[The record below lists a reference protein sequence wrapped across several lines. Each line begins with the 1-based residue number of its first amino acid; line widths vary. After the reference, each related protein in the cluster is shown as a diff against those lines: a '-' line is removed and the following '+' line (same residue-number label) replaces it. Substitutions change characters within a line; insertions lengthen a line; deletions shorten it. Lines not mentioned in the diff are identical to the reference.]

1 MRRALGPPII
11 LFLALLGGCTAE
23 EVALPAPPSSEC
35 RSFEIAGTSYRMLLP
50 EGSAIEPD
58 AARGSVLIRPKP
70 KGRLMR
76 FLSIAPLAGATVP
89 PPTDSTILA
98 HDLEFSYSLDEN
110 IGGGSGGPEAE
121 LVGEMLLD
129 ARTPIMI
136 VCRDQQEGGA
146 NAKWCFE
153 PLETLAPEASPKAC
167 K

>member
-1 MRRALGPPII
+1 MRCS
-11 LFLALLGGCTAE
+11 LLVSI
-23 EVALPAPPSSEC
+23 VA
-35 RSFEIAGTSYRMLLP
+35 IAGLLIGCSDDGATVVDAEGECGRLQISGNNYRMLLP
-50 EGSAIEPD
+50 MGSAIEAD
-58 AARGSVLIRPKP
+58 AARGSVLIRPEP
-70 KGRLMR
+70 HGRLMR
-76 FLSIAPLAGATVP
+76 FLSIAPLAGATLP

-98 HDLEFSYSLDEN
+98 HGQTFSYSLDEN

-129 ARTPIMI
+129 AKTPLMI

-146 NAKWCFE
+146 NAEWCFE